1 MSLSPPDLVPQI
13 RSLMTF
19 TKHRLRPCKHDL
31 GQHSARLQRLRN
43 EKSDRSVSDPID
55 LLELSSLLSRSSGTH
70 VQQLELS
77 TSEGSRCPRIMSPE
91 GPSTQKRQKLRK
103 PRALTVRSYGRRRP
117 TVEMTRSEKHIAPL
131 ALEQQPSIESVA
143 VRLLALPL
151 LDSQTP
157 KSSQTRQH

>member
-1 MSLSPPDLVPQI
+1 MSLSPPDPVPQI

-31 GQHSARLQRLRN
+31 RQHSARLQRLRN

-77 TSEGSRCPRIMSPE
+77 TSSVLMPSNHEPRRTLNPTA
-91 GPSTQKRQKLRK
+91 PKLGK
-103 PRALTVRSYGRRRP
+103 SRALTVSSYGHHRP
-117 TVEMTRSEKHIAPL
+117 TVRMTHSEKHVALL
-131 ALEQQPSIESVA
+131 ALKRQPSIESVA
-143 VRLLALPL
+143 VRLLAPPPL
-151 LDSQTP
+151 DPQTP
-157 KSSQTRQH
+157 KSSQTRKQ